1 MRLRGHRSALLD
13 GQRGNLARETG
24 VPLSRPMSTAGSTTG
39 RTKWIS
45 LGELRRLIC
54 RNDGAQLE
62 GSKVTTGRAE
72 GAALDGPRVTTGRTE
87 GYSWKDRG
95 GTIGRAEGYNWKGRG
110 DTTGRA
116 AGHYREGQGAPLEGP
131 RVLLG
136 GQRGAT
142 GRAEGAPLRG
152 P

>member
-24 VPLSRPMSTAGSTTG
+24 GPLSRPMSTAGSTTG

-87 GYSWKDRG
+87 GFSWKDRG
-95 GTIGRAEGYNWKGRG
+95 GTIGRAEG
-110 DTTGRA
+110 
-116 AGHYREGQGAPLEGP
+116 APLEGP
-131 RVLLG
+131 RVT
-136 GQRGAT
+136 T
-142 GRAEGAPLRG
+142 GRAEGTPLGG
-152 P
+152 PRVTTGRAKGHH